1 VERLERAAEAYN
13 RGDVEPLVALLDE
26 AVDWHGRTRGHLWW
40 KHRLRC
46 HGPEEARANFELR
59 LRKAALR
66 PGYAGVRLDDVR
78 EEGDRIMVGATWET
92 DEGKLSELAEQF
104 FQVFTLR
111 DGMIIDIQPSAKAAI
126 AYLSKTPTTK
136 GGREGD
142 QVLAMLRNLGY
153 IKKVS

>member
-92 DEGKLSELAEQF
+92 DEGKLSELPSSSS
-104 FQVFTLR
+104 R
-111 DGMIIDIQPSAKAAI
+111 SSPSATARSSTSRAAR
-126 AYLSKTPTTK
+126 AAETHSGVSPSTK
-136 GGREGD
+136 NRLDERR
-142 QVLAMLRNLGY
+142 LRGSFHNNPLVG
-153 IKKVS
+153 